1 MATKQ
6 QTRAEQ
12 GQTKRGRAL
21 LTQAYRLS
29 QIAVMLTL
37 FTFMVSM
44 PIRSVW
50 APVASVIAGLAT
62 LVVVTAGWWK
72 MRRAAK
78 LLGEKVTLLQRAL
91 WLAIGVFTTLI
102 VLSALP
108 YLVYWQETA
117 TWVQC
122 RNTALTLQGQ
132 QQCYQDFVPEIL
144 RRLGA
149 E

>member
-12 GQTKRGRAL
+12 SKTARGRTL

-37 FTFMVSM
+37 FTFVVGT

-50 APVASVIAGLAT
+50 AAVASVVAGVAT
-62 LVVVTAGWWK
+62 LVVIVAGWMK
-72 MRRAAK
+72 MRRGAK
-78 LLGEKVTLLQRAL
+78 LLGEKLTVVQRGL
-91 WLAIGVFTTLI
+91 WIAIGVFTTLI
-102 VLSALP
+102 VISALP
-108 YLVYWQETA
+108 YLVFWHDTV

-132 QQCYQDFVPEIL
+132 QQCYQDFVPQIL

-149 E
+149 Q